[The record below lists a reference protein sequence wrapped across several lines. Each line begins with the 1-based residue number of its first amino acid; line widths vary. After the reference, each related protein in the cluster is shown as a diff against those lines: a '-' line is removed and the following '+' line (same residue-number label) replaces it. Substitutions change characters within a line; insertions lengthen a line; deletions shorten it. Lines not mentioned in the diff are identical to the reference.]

1 MNMNIEFTK
10 YEQETITKK
19 EAELKDIRGI
29 RTKLENEIE
38 SMKEQIRALEK
49 GIEEGQRGLDEVILD
64 FNSKYQELEKYVME
78 KTREKIRE
86 RFS

>member
-10 YEQETITKK
+10 YEQETIAKK

-49 GIEEGQRGLDEVILD
+49 GIEEGQSGLDEVILD
-64 FNSKYQELEKYVME
+64 FNNKYQELEKYVME

>member
-38 SMKEQIRALEK
+38 SMKEQIRALER
-49 GIEEGQRGLDEVILD
+49 GIEEGQSGLDEVSLD
-64 FNSKYQELEKYVME
+64 FNNKYQELEKYVME
-78 KTREKIRE
+78 KTREKMRE

>member
-1 MNMNIEFTK
+1 MNIEFTK

-38 SMKEQIRALEK
+38 SMKEQIRALER
-49 GIEEGQRGLDEVILD
+49 GIEEGQSGLDEVSLD
-64 FNSKYQELEKYVME
+64 FNNKYQELEKYVME
-78 KTREKIRE
+78 KTREKMRE

>member
-49 GIEEGQRGLDEVILD
+49 GIEEGQSGLDEVSLD
-64 FNSKYQELEKYVME
+64 FNNKYQELEKYVME
-78 KTREKIRE
+78 KTREKMRE